1 MKIKNIIWFLSL
13 FVISCAD
20 TDNNYSNLDE
30 LRDTTDNEIQVE
42 TIYTS
47 ANHEKQDSCLR
58 SRYKYTTNGD
68 TILIRRELRIY
79 ELEADETYW
88 DREDR
93 LLRNFQTNKHITTDT
108 SYYWAEPDEQ
118 NFIPQE
124 YLLATENRAEKIIYK
139 FEIKAVQRLSV
150 VVLDSFA
157 NAYAKDIDNF
167 LNKKPLIHSTLKL
180 ENKETGDPNEILL
193 AGENQI
199 KGKSPMFV
207 LISYSRFAKSADM

>member
-1 MKIKNIIWFLSL
+1 MKTQNIIWFLIL
-13 FVISCAD
+13 FLVSCANS
-20 TDNNYSNLDE
+20 DNNYSNLEE
-30 LRDTTDNEIQVE
+30 LRDTTDNEIQAE

-47 ANHEKQDSCLR
+47 ANHEKQDSCFR

-79 ELEADETYW
+79 ELETGETYW

-93 LLRNFQTNKHITTDT
+93 LLRNFSANKHIINDT
-108 SYYWAEPDEQ
+108 SYYWAEADEQ

-124 YLLATENRAEKIIYK
+124 YQLATENRTEKLIYK
-139 FEIKAVQRLSV
+139 FEIKSTRRFPTS
-150 VVLDSFA
+150 VLDSFA

-167 LNKKPLIHSTLKL
+167 LNKKTLIHPTLQL

-199 KGKSPMFV
+199 KSKTAMSV
-207 LISYSRFAKSADM
+207 LISYSRFKKN